1 MSNKKLLVSA
11 KKFEKQMKKA
21 EKRMKKQQIE
31 KGLCQISLN
40 NIIG

>member
-21 EKRMKKQQIE
+21 EKRMKKHKFVKGISVHAIE
-31 KGLCQISLN
+31 LI
-40 NIIG
+40 